1 MGDGPIREDGQPFAP
16 AFGYNT
22 SPASIA
28 LKHSLAF
35 AKLQGMSTM
44 AADLSELF
52 RANVRNRLDAIGISQ
67 ADLAKRL
74 GVTRSFVSQ
83 MLSGHRRPGLDTLQ
97 TFADA
102 LDCKPA
108 DLLGAPKKSRAVAT
122 A

>member
-1 MGDGPIREDGQPFAP
+1 
-16 AFGYNT
+16 
-22 SPASIA
+22 
-28 LKHSLAF
+28 
-35 AKLQGMSTM
+35 M